1 MKIRIEMEEA
11 LAEDEVIIRCSQLT
25 EEIIQLQRMIQQES
39 GNSGQFILYKED
51 TEYYVPLN
59 DILFFETE
67 AGSVQVHTKTEVYET
82 KYKLYELEELL
93 PGYFLRISKSAIAN
107 CNQIYSV
114 SRNLTASSLI
124 EFRDTHKQIYV
135 SRSYYKVLKSKLDEK
150 RLLK

>member
-1 MKIRIEMEEA
+1 MKIRIEMEDA
-11 LAEDEVIIRCSQLT
+11 LEEDEVIIRCRQLT
-25 EEIIQLQRMIQQES
+25 DEIIQLQRMIGQES
-39 GNSGQFILYKED
+39 GLSNQFLLYKGE
-51 TEYYVPLN
+51 TEYYVPLS

-67 AGSVQVHTKTEVYET
+67 NGVIQVHTKTEVYET

-93 PGYFLRISKSAIAN
+93 PGYFLRISKSAIVN

-114 SRNLTASSLI
+114 NRNLTASSLV

-135 SRSYYKVLKSKLDEK
+135 SRAYYKALKSKLDEK